1 MRSSCIL
8 MIVVIVLVGCH
19 GNDDGGGGSSNSTTP
34 SLEKESFALAS
45 PDKRIE
51 GNVKQ
56 NENIEYIRVPNT
68 RVPDYALYR
77 KEWRRINGN
86 VNSGISVKSKLV
98 YEKKSETPV
107 EIELDKLS
115 FKEAFIIQY
124 RAKGEGHTFWWRGN
138 TYTTNLL
145 HDNPSVDEE

>member
-19 GNDDGGGGSSNSTTP
+19 RNDDGGGGSSNSTTP
-34 SLEKESFALAS
+34 SLEKESSIIAS
-45 PDKRIE
+45 QDMKAE
-51 GNVKQ
+51 GNVTK
-56 NENIEYIRVPNT
+56 NENIKYFTVHNT
-68 RVPDYALYR
+68 KKPDYALYR
-77 KEWRRINGN
+77 REWRRVNGN

-98 YEKKSETPV
+98 HEKRSETPV